1 MLTLIQLT
9 ESLIQFFAYYKIP
22 SIALERFTYAN
33 TVSRKK
39 NYNLLE
45 IPLHRPTEYTLHEI
59 HLNYAKQEN
68 LVISVSKTSPA
79 PGLLISLIAL

>member
-1 MLTLIQLT
+1 M
-9 ESLIQFFAYYKIP
+9 
-22 SIALERFTYAN
+22 N

-45 IPLHRPTEYTLHEI
+45 IPPHRPTEYTLHEI

-68 LVISVSKTSPA
+68 LVISGVQD
-79 PGLLISLIAL
+79 